1 MDCSQARPHVLDL
14 QRGRLDATLTTE
26 VQAHVAGCADC
37 TRLAEA
43 EAALTEALERRL
55 PQHPAPLGLKRRL
68 REEWLVTAPPPRRR
82 TLRRLVWATALA
94 VIVLVAGPIAWEQA
108 VRRPE
113 RDAATRLV
121 AEAVND
127 HLRLLFSQQPLE
139 VRASGLHQVR
149 PWFTGRLDFAPVV
162 RFGGDDQFPLQGG
175 TVGYFLDR
183 KAAIVVYHHGQHV
196 MSLVIVRSEGLSWP
210 RAGDEPIAGVQARLD
225 SVRGFNVLLWRQGDL
240 GYALV
245 SDAEPATLRALAGR
259 LIAGG

>member
-1 MDCSQARPHVLDL
+1 MDCPEARPHLLDL
-14 QRGRLDATLTTE
+14 QRGRLAAALAVE

-43 EAALTEALERRL
+43 ESALSEALERRL
-55 PQHPAPLGLKRRL
+55 PQHPAPLALKRRL
-68 REEWLVTAPPPRRR
+68 REQWPVPATPRRR
-82 TLRRLVWATALA
+82 QELRRLAWATGLA
-94 VIVLVAGPIAWEQA
+94 VAVLLAGLVGWDQA

-113 RDAATRLV
+113 LDVAARLV
-121 AEAVND
+121 GEAVND

-139 VRASGLHQVR
+139 VRTSGIHQVR

-162 RFGGDDQFPLQGG
+162 RFGGDEQFPLQGG

-183 KAAIVVYHHGQHV
+183 KAAIVVYHHGLHV
-196 MSLVIVRSEGLSWP
+196 MSVVIFRRDGLPWP
-210 RAGDEPIAGVQARLD
+210 RTGDVPLAGVPAHPD
-225 SVRGFNVLLWRQGDL
+225 SSRGFNVLLWRQGEL

-245 SDAEPATLRALAGR
+245 SDAEPAALRALAER